1 MTFSLGH
8 QTILIVPLL
17 RPTSLRERTEIMIR
31 PALGKSWLG
40 ALLFSIFVSVIFAQI
55 LFYATEMG
63 LWMGFATFL
72 IALLFL
78 FGIIILVS
86 RRRGSE
92 RVRQYAEL
100 KRVQACDF
108 KEEDDL

>member
-1 MTFSLGH
+1 
-8 QTILIVPLL
+8 
-17 RPTSLRERTEIMIR
+17 
-31 PALGKSWLG
+31 LGKSWIG
-40 ALLFSIFVSVIFAQI
+40 ALLFAIVVSVIFTQV
-55 LFYATEMG
+55 LFYTAEMG

-72 IALLFL
+72 TALLLF

-92 RVRQYAEL
+92 RVTQYAEL
-100 KRVQACDF
+100 RREQVDDF

>member
-1 MTFSLGH
+1 MD
-8 QTILIVPLL
+8 
-17 RPTSLRERTEIMIR
+17 
-31 PALGKSWLG
+31 
-40 ALLFSIFVSVIFAQI
+40 
-55 LFYATEMG
+55 

-92 RVRQYAEL
+92 RIRQYAEL

>member
-1 MTFSLGH
+1 
-8 QTILIVPLL
+8 
-17 RPTSLRERTEIMIR
+17 
-31 PALGKSWLG
+31 LGKSWLG
-40 ALLFSIFVSVIFAQI
+40 ALLFLIFVGVIFAQV
-55 LFYATEMG
+55 LSYAAEMD

-72 IALLFL
+72 IALVLF

-100 KRVQACDF
+100 RRMQVCDF
-108 KEEDDL
+108 KEEDEP